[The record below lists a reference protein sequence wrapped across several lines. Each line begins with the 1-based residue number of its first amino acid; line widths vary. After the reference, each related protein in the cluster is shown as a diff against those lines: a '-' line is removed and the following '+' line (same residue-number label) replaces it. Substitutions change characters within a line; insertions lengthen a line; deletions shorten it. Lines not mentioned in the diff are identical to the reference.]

1 MPVTKKTIRV
11 ERLATLNNPTI
22 DDPREWTEEV
32 DGHPLAF
39 SELIRQPYTNMVIS
53 GGEVEGHPIDTYYL
67 MFERDGKQFMTLL
80 RPDEVAA
87 VNWIASGLLWSHH
100 LAQLPEEG

>member
-1 MPVTKKTIRV
+1 MTKRTILV

-22 DDPREWTEEV
+22 DTPREWMEEV
-32 DGHPLAF
+32 DGHTLTF
-39 SELIRQPYTNMVIS
+39 SERIRQPYTNMVIS
-53 GGEVEGHPIDTYYL
+53 AGQVEGHPVDTMYL
-67 MFERDGKQFMTLL
+67 MFEREGQRDVFVLL

-87 VNWIASGLLWSHH
+87 VNWCMSGLLWGYH